1 MRAALAGLRDGR
13 GFDVMLM
20 SVALLYLILFCAV
33 PAIYL
38 VVMSFQNV
46 DMFDIMT
53 LSRPFA
59 GLHNYT
65 AMLARGASHLVFRN
79 TILFVVLSVG
89 LQLPIGLALAL
100 FFKQAFPGASSL
112 RGLLLAGWIM
122 PGLVVGA
129 VWKWIFAGD
138 VGVLNAIL
146 QALHLPS
153 HLFWLSDPHL
163 SLVAVIIANVWLGI
177 PFNMVLLSVGLAAIP
192 VELYEAAAI
201 DGAGPLRTFTS
212 ITLPSMR
219 ATIGSVAALGIIL
232 TLQQFDLI
240 SGLTEGG
247 PANTSNVAQF
257 WSWQLS
263 FQSYE
268 IGIGSAV
275 ATTMLIVVSCV
286 ALIYVWSTGAEH
298 AL

>member
-1 MRAALAGLRDGR
+1 MRAALDSLRDGR
-13 GFDVMLM
+13 GFDVALM
-20 SVALLYLILFCAV
+20 GVALAYLVLFCAV

-38 VVMSFQNV
+38 VVMSFQRV

-59 GLHNYT
+59 GLHNY
-65 AMLARGASHLVFRN
+65 AGMLARGASHLVLRN
-79 TILFVVLSVG
+79 TVLFVLFSVG
-89 LQLPIGLALAL
+89 MQLPIGFALAL
-100 FFKQAFPGASSL
+100 FFKRSFPGASSI

-129 VWKWIFAGD
+129 IWKWIFAGD

-146 QALHLPS
+146 RALHLPS

-163 SLVAVIIANVWLGI
+163 SLFAVVIANIWLGI

-192 VELYEAAAI
+192 AELYEAASI
-201 DGAGPLRTFTS
+201 DGAGPIRTFLS

-219 ATIGSVAALGIIL
+219 ATIGSVAALGVIL

-268 IGIGSAV
+268 IGVGSAV
-275 ATTMLIVVSCV
+275 ATTMLVVV
-286 ALIYVWSTGAEH
+286 ALVALLYVWSTRSEQPA
-298 AL
+298 